1 MNKRLK
7 EIQQHHLRDETAST
21 LVLVTAFVV
30 GMFGF
35 AALTLDVGRAY
46 KEKRHEQFGTDAGA
60 YAAVNML
67 NTNLAAATAAN
78 NASLEAANVAGAN
91 GVTSSEIVNGGGIQ
105 VGQWKN
111 GAFSVDN
118 TLPYNAVRV
127 YAQRNVGMQFG
138 KVVGMSSMNPA
149 VHSIADLESAGRA
162 SNITSMRPH
171 FIRYIKT

>member
-21 LVLVTAFVV
+21 VVLVTAFVV

-67 NTNLAAATAAN
+67 NTNLAANTAAN
-78 NASLEAANVAGAN
+78 NASLEAANVASAN
-91 GVTSSEIVNGGGIQ
+91 GVTSSEITSGGGIQ
-105 VGQWKN
+105 VGRWAN
-111 GAFSVDN
+111 GQFFANQTTNGVY
-118 TLPYNAVRV
+118 TAVYV
-127 YAQRNVGMQFG
+127 SAKRNVGM
-138 KVVGMSSMNPA
+138 
-149 VHSIADLESAGRA
+149 
-162 SNITSMRPH
+162 
-171 FIRYIKT
+171 